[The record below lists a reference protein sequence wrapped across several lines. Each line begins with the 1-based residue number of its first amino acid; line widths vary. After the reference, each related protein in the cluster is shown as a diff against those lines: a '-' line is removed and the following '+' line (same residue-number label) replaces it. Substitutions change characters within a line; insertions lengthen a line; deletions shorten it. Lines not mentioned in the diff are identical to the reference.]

1 MANRNPGAEV
11 ELWHGAHGTPALPA
25 TVPVS
30 GRELAAYRR
39 AQVAELA
46 RRAQSRRRGI
56 AAASAG
62 PGLLAAGEIAH
73 AAPYG
78 LSAALALG
86 SIPLATAGFR
96 RLRDLKRAEKTGAAP
111 PALTRWDRASLAVR
125 GGVAAWLPTAAT
137 VGAWGPLPL
146 RDAVLLGWPAAAG
159 AYLWRNRRRNVAEVP
174 EEIPD
179 PVVVWSDLVGGP
191 GCALAGSHL
200 VGLAEDDECWSATI
214 ELVRGK
220 QEWKDVIGALGKI
233 SSAYDI
239 AAELIVIEPVRGR
252 PAAARISV
260 YKRMPLLESP
270 AWEGPHLLDTAT
282 GTAPFVAYTDGTVG
296 EWRWWSP
303 EGSGASGVT
312 HGLVAGTT
320 GAGKSRLL
328 ALKLAYERATPLMVS
343 WVADPQGGQ
352 SLPEWVDG
360 VDWYA
365 KDMGEI
371 RVMLHAG
378 RALMYDRSKRLA
390 EVEWVDDKGRHRIG
404 RPTFVPTPDMPLINI
419 TVDEAHRVLD
429 PDDGGMAELVD
440 EMARMGR
447 KCGLSLTLATQVPT
461 LGDLQKQSLKGMLA
475 GGNVM
480 VLRTGEKVSGNII
493 ATQPLPSDPYSL
505 PREIE
510 LEDGSK
516 VGTGGLGFFLGGAG
530 RPAICRVMDL
540 GDEYHWA
547 TTGDTT
553 AAGADDERVLA
564 AYAGDA
570 YLNRRD
576 RKRAAVQLE
585 DLPGES
591 VAGAVAPILRSVPTG
606 TPSKAATPG
615 VREAAVK
622 ILRGTGAVLTA
633 AELGRKVQTLTG
645 AKVAPNALHM
655 ALQRAADAGEVERLD
670 GDGRAARWQAAG

>member
-1 MANRNPGAEV
+1 PGAEV
-11 ELWHGAHGTPALPA
+11 EMWHGAHTPAAMPL
-25 TVPVS
+25 S
-30 GRELAAYRR
+30 GRDLAAHRR
-39 AQVAELA
+39 AQLAELA
-46 RRAQSRRRGI
+46 RRAQTRRRGI

-62 PGLLAAGEIAH
+62 PGLLAVGEIAH
-73 AAPYG
+73 VAPYG
-78 LSAALALG
+78 LPAALALG

-96 RLRDLKRAEKTGAAP
+96 RLRDLKRAEKAGAAP
-111 PALTRWDRASLAVR
+111 PVLTRWDRASLAVR
-125 GGVAAWLPTAAT
+125 GGVAAWLPSAAA
-137 VGAWGPLPL
+137 VGAWGPLPM
-146 RDAVLLGWPAAAG
+146 RDAVLIGWPVAAG
-159 AYLWRNRRRNVAEVP
+159 AYLWRNRTRRAPVVA

-179 PVVVWSDLVGGP
+179 PVAVWADLVGGP

-200 VGLAEDDECWSATI
+200 VGLVEDAEKWTATI
-214 ELVRGK
+214 ELVRGR

-233 SSAYDI
+233 STAYNI
-239 AAELIVIEPVRGR
+239 AVELIVVEPVRGR
-252 PAAARISV
+252 PATARISV
-260 YKRMPLLESP
+260 FKRMPLQKSP
-270 AWEGPHLLDTAT
+270 VWEGPHRLNTAT

-303 EGSGASGVT
+303 QGSGASGVT

-352 SLPEWVDG
+352 SLPEWVEG
-360 VDWYA
+360 VDWYGR
-365 KDMGEI
+365 DMDEI
-371 RVMLHAG
+371 AVMLHAA

-390 EVEWVDDKGRHRIG
+390 ETEWIDDKGRRRIG
-404 RPTFVPTPDMPLINI
+404 KSTFTPTPDMPLIAVTI
-419 TVDEAHRVLD
+419 DEAHRVLD
-429 PDDGGMAELVD
+429 PNDGGMVELVD

-447 KCGLSLTLATQVPT
+447 KCGVSLTLATHVPT
-461 LGDLQKQSLKGMLA
+461 LGDLQRTSLKGMLA

-480 VLRTGEKVSGNII
+480 VLRTGEKVSGNVI
-493 ATQPLPSDPYSL
+493 ATQPLPSDPYEL
-505 PREIE
+505 PKQIE

-516 VGTGGLGFFLGGAG
+516 FGTGGLGFFLGGAG
-530 RPAICRVMDL
+530 RPAICRVMDV

-547 TTGDTT
+547 TAGETT

-576 RKRAAVQLE
+576 RKRAAVKLE

-606 TPSKAATPG
+606 TPSKASAPNT
-615 VREAAVK
+615 RDAVLK
-622 ILRGTGAVLTA
+622 ILRGTGAAMTA

-645 AKVAPNALHM
+645 TKVAANALHM
-655 ALQRAADAGEVERLD
+655 ALSRAAEAGEVERLD
-670 GDGRAARWQAAG
+670 GDGRAARWRAA